1 MSTDTYLVVGLGNPG
16 PDYAH
21 TRHNIGLDVLD
32 DLIARAGAKRS
43 RHRRAAASVAE
54 ARIIG
59 GPKIIFA
66 FPETFM
72 NRSGGPVSALADYY
86 DVPNDRILAIHDDL
100 DLPFDTVKLKSGGG
114 HGGHNGLRD
123 IIAARGADFV
133 RIRCGVGRPIGRQD
147 AADYVLRRFNSE
159 ERATLPNFISDAA
172 DAVELIIRDGLLAA
186 QQRVHAPKA

>member
-1 MSTDTYLVVGLGNPG
+1 MSADTFLVVGLGNPG

-32 DLIARAGAKRS
+32 ELIARAGSKRS

-72 NRSGGPVSALADYY
+72 NRSGGPVSALAEYY
-86 DVPNDRILAIHDDL
+86 NVPNERMLVIHDDL

-123 IIAARGADFV
+123 IIASRGADFV
-133 RIRCGVGRPIGRQD
+133 RVRCGVGRPIGGQN

-159 ERATLPNFISDAA
+159 ERASLPNFIGDAA
-172 DAVELIIRDGLLAA
+172 DAVEYIIRDGLLAA